1 MTSIRGLFSAQS
13 RKAKKFVLYT
23 MRGDTENDFQG
34 DSSDNDTEFS
44 PFARQLTITTKKLI
58 RRHTKKFRSRGQ
70 KGSSSQQRE
79 SLPSSPRETT
89 PFDSDSSSGS
99 SPYEDFHE

>member
-1 MTSIRGLFSAQS
+1 MIFKVIGVKVMLSSPLLRGNS
-13 RKAKKFVLYT
+13 
-23 MRGDTENDFQG
+23 
-34 DSSDNDTEFS
+34 
-44 PFARQLTITTKKLI
+44 QLQKPRNLLGGILI
-58 RRHTKKFRSRGQ
+58 KKFRSRGQ
-70 KGSSSQQRE
+70 KGSTSQQRE